1 MKILIAAASL
11 LLWTADTQ
19 PEVAPKYFQ
28 HVREIRMTGDGG
40 KQAYV
45 SMDEAVW
52 NGSENSLH
60 DIRVYDRG
68 REVPYILV
76 REGAKGESADAPA
89 RLLNK
94 GASAG
99 RTTFVVET
107 PLEEF
112 DTLKLDLKTKDFTTR
127 AKVSG
132 GDELPGTKWT
142 DLGEYTLFDFTKEE
156 LGRNWTLRFKSPVKY
171 KYLRIEIA
179 DSVKP
184 EEVLTASIANR
195 QSEKAKYMDWTAQ
208 PQVAQERGTTV
219 VSWPGS
225 AKVPLE
231 HIQFEVD
238 PHEVNFSRATTLY
251 CERDK
256 EEFAKGPHRD
266 IVTRGD
272 IARVKLERKGRKV
285 EYESLEI
292 QLLSIGRCKSYRLEI
307 ANGDDPPLKI
317 TAVRPQSVE
326 RRIYWKNDAGA
337 PKLYYGDK
345 KAQAPQYDFAR
356 FFDEPADAVRAELGP
371 EIANAEYAARPDER
385 PWSERYPQILWA
397 VMIIAVVGLGAWA
410 VKGFKA

>member
-1 MKILIAAASL
+1 MKIVIAAASFL
-11 LLWTADTQ
+11 LLAADAQ
-19 PEVAPKYFQ
+19 PEIAPKYFQ
-28 HVREIRMTGDGG
+28 HVREIRIATDSD
-40 KQAYV
+40 KQPYIGV
-45 SMDEAVW
+45 DEAVW
-52 NGSENSLH
+52 KGSENSLH
-60 DIRVYDRG
+60 DVRIYDSG
-68 REVPYILV
+68 REVPYILA
-76 REGAKGESADAPA
+76 REGAREESTETPA

-156 LGRNWTLRFKSPVKY
+156 LGRNWTLKLKSPVKY

-195 QSEKAKYMDWTAQ
+195 QSEKAKYLDWTMQ

-225 AKVPLE
+225 ARVPLE
-231 HIQFEVD
+231 HIQVEVD
-238 PHEVNFSRATTLY
+238 AHQVNFSRAATLY
-251 CERDK
+251 CERDQ

-285 EYESLEI
+285 EYESLEMEPMAI
-292 QLLSIGRCKSYRLEI
+292 RCKTYRLEI
-307 ANGDDPPLKI
+307 ANGDDPPLKV
-317 TAVRPQSVE
+317 TAVKPQSVE
-326 RRIYWKNDAGA
+326 RRIYWKNDAAA

-345 KAQAPQYDFAR
+345 KAEAPQYDFAR
-356 FFDEPADAVRAELGP
+356 FFDEPADPVRSELGP
-371 EIANAEYAARPDER
+371 EITNTEYAARPDER
-385 PWSERYPQILWA
+385 PWSERYPQVMWA

-410 VKGFKA
+410 VKGFKG

>member
-1 MKILIAAASL
+1 MKIVITAAAL
-11 LLWTADTQ
+11 LLWAADAQ
-19 PEVAPKYFQ
+19 PEIAPKYFQ
-28 HVREIRMTGDGG
+28 HVREIRAANDGR
-40 KQAYV
+40 QPYISV
-45 SMDEAVW
+45 DEAVW
-52 NGSENSLH
+52 NGSENALH
-60 DIRVYDRG
+60 DIRVYDSG

-76 REGAKGESADAPA
+76 REGAKDESTDTPA

-99 RTTFVVET
+99 RTSFVVET
-107 PLEEF
+107 PIEEF

-127 AKVSG
+127 AKVAG

-156 LGRNWTLRFKSPVKY
+156 LGRNWTLRLKSPVKY

-184 EEVLTASIANR
+184 GDVLAASIANR
-195 QSEKAKYMDWTAQ
+195 QSEKAKYMDWAAH

-219 VSWPGS
+219 ISWPS
-225 AKVPLE
+225 AAKVPLE

-238 PHEVNFSRATTLY
+238 PSEVNFSRSATLY

-272 IARVKLERKGRKV
+272 IARVKLERRGRKV
-285 EYESLEI
+285 EYESLEMEP
-292 QLLSIGRCKSYRLEI
+292 LSMHCKSYRLEVV
-307 ANGDDPPLKI
+307 NGDDPPLKI
-317 TAVRPQSVE
+317 TAVKPQSVE

-345 KAQAPQYDFAR
+345 KAEAPQYDFAR
-356 FFDEPADAVRAELGP
+356 FFDEPADPARAELAP
-371 EIANAEYAARPDER
+371 EIANAEYAARADER
-385 PWSERYPQILWA
+385 PWSERYPQVLWA